1 MKSARG
7 PARPFGS
14 NERVTALEEKVR
26 ELFAVILRESPEHIT
41 DETRPADL
49 ERWDSLQHLILVSGF
64 EEEFNVDIDPDEA
77 VEMYKD
83 FRTFK
88 SVILK
93 KMNGGS

>member
-1 MKSARG
+1 MEDKI
-7 PARPFGS
+7 
-14 NERVTALEEKVR
+14 KK
-26 ELFAVILRESPEHIT
+26 LFAILLRESEAKIH

-64 EEEFNVDIDPDEA
+64 EEEFDVNVDPDEA

-83 FRTFK
+83 FNTFK

-93 KMNGGS
+93 KLQKVA